1 MKKRARKK
9 SHAGARTKAKR
20 ITAQIRKL
28 KTQRRKLYR

>member
-9 SHAGARTKAKR
+9 SHTGARTKAKR

>member
-1 MKKRARKK
+1 MKKRRAK
-9 SHAGARTKAKR
+9 SATGARAKAKR